1 MSNELIIS
9 ATQSGSRIALLKDKQ
24 LVEFHEEREG
34 SKFVVGDIYLGSVK
48 KVIQGL
54 NAAFID
60 IGYEKDAFLHYLDLG
75 PQFSSLQKFTKL
87 VRAKK
92 ITGGKLDKFKAEKDI
107 DKHGKITQQLSKGLL
122 VPVQVVKEPIS
133 TKGPRLSS
141 ELSIAG
147 RYLVLVPFSTAVSVS
162 KKISSSEER
171 KRLQRI
177 IQSIKPEGF
186 GVIIR
191 TVAEGKETAELDRD
205 LRNLVK
211 TWDEGMTRLTE
222 ANGRD
227 KLIGE
232 ISKAS
237 GLLRDLLNES
247 FDNIHVDDK
256 KIFDEVKAFIHT
268 IAPEKEKIVKL
279 YTGKAKIFE
288 HYGIEKQIKS
298 AFGTTV
304 SLRGGGYLIIEH
316 TEALHVIDVNSGNK
330 STREDSQENT
340 AMSVNLEAAREIARQ
355 LRLRDM
361 GGIIVVDF
369 IDMRNQEAKR
379 KVYQMMKDEMGNN
392 DRAKH
397 TVLPLSKFGLMQIT
411 RERVRPQMNI
421 ATKEVCPTCNGTGS
435 ITASILITD
444 QIEHHI
450 EHLFVKQNEKGL
462 ILALHPFLY
471 AYYTKGLISKRV
483 RMFFKYQR
491 WVNIVKDSSLGI
503 TEFHFLNKDGEEID
517 LAVKDKALVESP
529 LEAKAIAEE
538 EKPEKEAAPHRGGNR
553 DQGHR
558 GNRGRDQRGPREPR
572 EQRQPKEPRD
582 SEEPT
587 EQKEGEGQEPKGDG
601 KERGQRRDGRQGR
614 DGGQRREGQ
623 QRRHDNRGRR
633 DGRPQGEGGDQ
644 QGNRQQGNRQQ
655 GNNRQQGENRRDD
668 NRQDNRRDDNRPQ
681 GNRDQ
686 EGRPQESRQQES
698 RLPENQAPEERTQQ
712 APEQPIIEQPAVSVP
727 TPVPAKPAVIFKR
740 VDTGSAETPPPQ
752 EAPES

>member
-9 ATQSGSRIALLKDKQ
+9 ATQNGSRIALLKDKQ
-24 LVEFHEEREG
+24 LVEFHEETEG

-48 KVIQGL
+48 KVVQGL

-75 PQFSSLQKFTKL
+75 PQFSSLMKFTKL
-87 VRAKK
+87 VRGKK
-92 ITGGKLDKFKAEKDI
+92 ITGGRLDKFKSEKDI

-122 VPVQVVKEPIS
+122 LPVQVVKEPIS

-147 RYLVLVPFSTAVSVS
+147 RYLVLVPFSTTVSVS
-162 KKISSSEER
+162 KKISSSDER

-211 TWDEGMTRLTE
+211 MWDDGMTRMTT

-232 ISKAS
+232 INKTSS
-237 GLLRDLLNES
+237 LLRDLLNES
-247 FDNIHVDDK
+247 FDNVTVDDK
-256 KIFDEVKAFIHT
+256 KIFEEIKGYIHT
-268 IAPEKEKIVKL
+268 IAPEKDKIVKL
-279 YTGKAKIFE
+279 YAGKAKIFE

-298 AFGTTV
+298 AFGQTV

-316 TEALHVIDVNSGNK
+316 TEALHVVDVNSGNK
-330 STREDSQENT
+330 STREESQETT
-340 AMSVNLEAAREIARQ
+340 ALSVNLEAAKEIARQ

-369 IDMRNQEAKR
+369 IDMRSQDSR
-379 KVYQMMKDEMGNN
+379 KLIYKTMKDEMGNN

-421 ATKEVCPTCNGTGS
+421 ITKEVCPTCNGTGS

-444 QIEHHI
+444 QIEQHI
-450 EHLFVKQNEKGL
+450 EHLFVKQNETEL
-462 ILALHPFLY
+462 VLALHPFLY
-471 AYYTKGLISKRV
+471 AYYTKGIISKRLK
-483 RMFFKYQR
+483 MFFKYKR
-491 WVNIVKDSSLGI
+491 WVKIVKDSSLGI

-517 LAVKDKALVESP
+517 VAQKEKITPESLADIKAS
-529 LEAKAIAEE
+529 IAEGKPKHDHKHHEVNASE
-538 EKPEKEAAPHRGGNR
+538 EEEEESDDVEVA
-553 DQGHR
+553 
-558 GNRGRDQRGPREPR
+558 EPR
-572 EQRQPKEPRD
+572 EKRPHHNNQNR
-582 SEEPT
+582 
-587 EQKEGEGQEPKGDG
+587 
-601 KERGQRRDGRQGR
+601 RRDHGRNQNR
-614 DGGQRREGQ
+614 Q
-623 QRRHDNRGRR
+623 QRPK
-633 DGRPQGEGGDQ
+633 PQGEGEGKDGEQKNGDQ
-644 QGNRQQGNRQQ
+644 KPR
-655 GNNRQQGENRRDD
+655 E
-668 NRQDNRRDDNRPQ
+668 NRPQ
-681 GNRDQ
+681 RDNRHQNQRHQQRRNDPRRNDQ
-686 EGRPQESRQQES
+686 QKNEQQNNEPQNTEQQK
-698 RLPENQAPEERTQQ
+698 LPEVQNDVPVKPVHEE
-712 APEQPIIEQPAVSVP
+712 PVKPVVKPIENIEPPP
-727 TPVPAKPAVIFKR
+727 TPQ
-740 VDTGSAETPPPQ
+740 SEN
-752 EAPES
+752 